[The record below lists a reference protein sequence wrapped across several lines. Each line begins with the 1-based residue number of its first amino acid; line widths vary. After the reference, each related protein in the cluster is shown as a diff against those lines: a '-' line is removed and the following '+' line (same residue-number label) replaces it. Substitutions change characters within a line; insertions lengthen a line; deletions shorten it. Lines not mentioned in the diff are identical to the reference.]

1 MAARNSPL
9 LSGVCRPVLSEMPR
23 RPRFDARVWKRRQQ
37 PVSKTRQRSPGP
49 SLPVVRGARR
59 PEDGGPPVPPFTGFD
74 FKKTKRLVAG
84 KKTPR
89 RWRPWKCFDA
99 VTDSLTL
106 RTPSGSALW
115 DATAIRSLPFCAG
128 EASFSDGAGLVF
140 LVV

>member
-49 SLPVVRGARR
+49 SLPV
-59 PEDGGPPVPPFTGFD
+59 
-74 FKKTKRLVAG
+74 
-84 KKTPR
+84 
-89 RWRPWKCFDA
+89 CFDA